1 MSGYLAL
8 PKNDYLCPMSQAI
21 PTTSQADH
29 LKGILHL
36 SKDMPWVTTNALAA
50 YVQSKP
56 ASVTGMVKL
65 LEHQGWV
72 THRAYRGVALTEDG
86 RRWALGLVRSHR
98 LWEVFL
104 SDCLGFAWHEVH
116 DMAEQL
122 EHIGQGELIERLD
135 RFLGHPQWDPH
146 GDPIPNTHGVLPV
159 RPRVLSIDDL
169 AQNVWAEVVG
179 MHEVKDAFLMH
190 LDALGVFCGLRLKV
204 LRLFEFDRSFE
215 VEYLDG
221 KRFIWTM
228 ETAGNLMFEL
238 VSTNH
243 E

>member
-1 MSGYLAL
+1 MTR
-8 PKNDYLCPMSQAI
+8 AI

-36 SKDMPWVTTNALAA
+36 SRDTPWVSTNALAA
-50 YVQSKP
+50 HVQSKP

-65 LEHQGWV
+65 LESQGWV
-72 THRAYRGVALTEDG
+72 THRAYRGVALTDDG

-146 GDPIPNTHGVLPV
+146 GDPIPNAHGILPV

-169 AQNVWAEVVG
+169 PQDVWAEVVG
-179 MHEVKDAFLMH
+179 MHDVKDSFLMH
-190 LDALGVFCGLRLKV
+190 LDALGVFCGLRFRV
-204 LRLFEFDRSFE
+204 LRVFEFDRSFE
-215 VEYLDG
+215 VEYTDG

-228 ETAGNLMFEL
+228 ETAGNMMFEL
-238 VSTNH
+238 VSMDH